1 MATIRLTAVLA
12 ASPNSGPARVAPTLS
27 LPTALAAPT
36 GNHARAS
43 ARANVAVP
51 VDFVEPTTVSA
62 VPVVNLSSELA
73 NRLRRT
79 LPPTA
84 PAAQMG
90 RRV

>member
-36 GNHARAS
+36 GNH